1 MAKYRGT
8 HSNDTGR
15 WETKSYTPLTDELM
29 SDWNESNVD
38 SIRREIQKEVK
49 TANSR
54 LRRNTESGVKNSPLD
69 PQFSTTA
76 GFFSANTKGETLDQL
91 KKHLQTVRNY
101 LAQGLTRTA
110 QGAAKPIK
118 TRKVEPMTQ
127 AQAKQ
132 YTKEQ
137 LKEMIKREGKTA
149 NSRIHRLKENGLL
162 DSPVIGDKWRNIM
175 SMPIGTES
183 GYFKTGTD
191 GETYEEMQL
200 HLMNILEF
208 LSKGYTVK
216 GVQAAQSEF
225 SGKIG
230 VDEETGN
237 IVLGILRDLRQ
248 MGYTATEV
256 YETTELV
263 VELVDLGMSHDYIIK
278 QCHRTIEQEQARQA
292 RTKQAFQKR
301 STRFKRK

>member
-1 MAKYRGT
+1 MAKYKGA
-8 HSNDTGR
+8 HSASGR
-15 WETKSYTPLTDELM
+15 WESKTYVPLTDDLM
-29 SDWNESNVD
+29 NGWTENNID
-38 SIRREIQKEVK
+38 SIRQEIQKEVK

-54 LRRNTESGVKNSPLD
+54 LRRNTESGVKNPELD
-69 PQFSTTA
+69 PQFSTAA
-76 GFFSANTKGETLDQL
+76 GFFSSNTKGEDLTQL
-91 KKHLQTVRNY
+91 KKHLQAVRDY

-118 TRKVEPMTQ
+118 SRKVEPMTQ

-149 NSRIHRLKENGLL
+149 NSRLRRLKESGLL
-162 DSPVIGDKWRNIM
+162 DSPVIGDKWRNIGAM
-175 SMPIGTES
+175 LFGTEN

-216 GVQAAQSEF
+216 GVQAAQNAF
-225 SGKIG
+225 SKKIG

-237 IVLGILRDLRQ
+237 VVLNILRELRQ

-256 YETTELV
+256 YEATELV
-263 VELVDLGMSHDYIIK
+263 VELVGLGMSHDYIIK
-278 QCHRTIEQEQARQA
+278 QCPRTIEQERARQA
-292 RTKQAFQKR
+292 RAKQAFQKR
-301 STRFKRK
+301 ATRFKRK